1 MTKLQTISDKNTK
14 SFKIKK
20 LLVKK
25 LNKEQFKK
33 DNLIIVIGGDGFML
47 QTLKKNKNSKK
58 LFYGINSG
66 NYGFLMN
73 KFSSKNIIKNLS
85 KANMVSIYPLEM
97 IVKNKSNQARKSLA
111 INEVSILRQSRQAA
125 SLSIKQGSRQIIK
138 KLVSDG
144 VLVSTPAG
152 STAYNL
158 SVHGPI
164 LSLHSKKLSI
174 SPISAFRPRRWKGK
188 IVNDKSKIIITNLD
202 PSKRPISAVA
212 DNLEV
217 RNAKSITVKTNNKIK
232 EFIFQISNT
241 EKIYL
246 SKNSED
252 LKFNE
257 KILSVKLDKKI
268 IYKENIILQS
278 LYKAATDQNIPP
290 NTIIEFARIY
300 GFQVDFQRDIR
311 KEDKFQI
318 MYEVFIDEN
327 KKIIETGEILF
338 ANLKLSGQDNSL
350 YYFDKENL
358 EGHYDKNGKSVQKAL
373 MKSPI
378 NGARLS
384 SSFGMRKHPI
394 DGYNKMHRG
403 TDFAAPKGTPIM
415 ASGNGIVKKAGWCGG
430 GGNCVKIRHNSTYE
444 TVYAHMSKFARGIKN
459 GVRVKQ
465 GQTIGYVGSTGKSTG
480 PHLHYEVIVN
490 GKKVNSQKLKLPS
503 GKVLKGKNREYFETA
518 KIKLDVLK
526 SEKIIGLN

>member
-1 MTKLQTISDKNTK
+1 MLKTILLF
-14 SFKIKK
+14 SFKKLKLPGLVFLIIFTIFILIYSNHQKKIRINENNNFINNIYLKKTLNEIINSLEPRYKKYNHKIKSGEAFDK
-20 LLVKK
+20 ILSNYSIDKEEIIAIKESLSKKFNINK
-25 LNKEQFKK
+25 LNTNQKIE
-33 DNLIIVIGGDGFML
+33 II
-47 QTLKKNKNSKK
+47 
-58 LFYGINSG
+58 
-66 NYGFLMN
+66 
-73 KFSSKNIIKNLS
+73 
-85 KANMVSIYPLEM
+85 
-97 IVKNKSNQARKSLA
+97 
-111 INEVSILRQSRQAA
+111 
-125 SLSIKQGSRQIIK
+125 
-138 KLVSDG
+138 
-144 VLVSTPAG
+144 
-152 STAYNL
+152 
-158 SVHGPI
+158 
-164 LSLHSKKLSI
+164 
-174 SPISAFRPRRWKGK
+174 
-188 IVNDKSKIIITNLD
+188 LD
-202 PSKRPISAVA
+202 
-212 DNLEV
+212 
-217 RNAKSITVKTNNKIK
+217 KTNNKIK

-252 LKFNE
+252 LEFDE
-257 KILSVKLDKKI
+257 KILSIKLDKKI

-327 KKIIETGEILF
+327 NKVVETGEILF

-350 YYFDKENL
+350 YYFDKENV

-373 MKSPI
+373 MKTPI

-394 DGYNKMHRG
+394 DGFNKMHRG
-403 TDFAAPKGTPIM
+403 TDFAAPMGTPIM
-415 ASGNGIVKKAGWCGG
+415 ASGNGIVLKASWCGG
-430 GGNCVKIRHNSTYE
+430 GGNCVKIKHNSTYE
-444 TVYAHMSKFARGIKN
+444 TVYAHMSKFARGIKK

-503 GKVLKGKNREYFETA
+503 GKILKGKNRELFETN
-518 KIKLDVLK
+518 KIKLNVLK

>member
-1 MTKLQTISDKNTK
+1 MLKKLQ
-14 SFKIKK
+14 SFF
-20 LLVKK
+20 
-25 LNKEQFKK
+25 FKRLK
-33 DNLIIVIGGDGFML
+33 VLGLFLIIIFTIIVSLLFNDKKNL
-47 QTLKKNKNSKK
+47 QSKEYNNFINNIYLKKTLSE
-58 LFYGINSG
+58 
-66 NYGFLMN
+66 
-73 KFSSKNIIKNLS
+73 II
-85 KANMVSIYPLEM
+85 
-97 IVKNKSNQARKSLA
+97 
-111 INEVSILRQSRQAA
+111 
-125 SLSIKQGSRQIIK
+125 
-138 KLVSDG
+138 
-144 VLVSTPAG
+144 
-152 STAYNL
+152 
-158 SVHGPI
+158 
-164 LSLHSKKLSI
+164 
-174 SPISAFRPRRWKGK
+174 
-188 IVNDKSKIIITNLD
+188 
-202 PSKRPISAVA
+202 
-212 DNLEV
+212 DNLEP
-217 RNAKSITVKTNNKIK
+217 RYKKYNHKIKSGETFDKILNSYSIEKEEISAIKKSLLKKSNINKLNTNQTIQIIVDQTNNKIK

-246 SKNSED
+246 SKSSEESD
-252 LKFNE
+252 FSK
-257 KILSVKLDKKI
+257 KILIIKLDKKI

-318 MYEVFIDEN
+318 MYEVFIDKNN
-327 KKIIETGEILF
+327 KVIETGKILF

-350 YYFDKENL
+350 YYFDKGSV

-373 MKSPI
+373 MKTPI

-394 DGYNKMHRG
+394 DGFNKMHKG
-403 TDFAAPKGTPIM
+403 TDFAALKGTPIM
-415 ASGNGIVKKAGWCGG
+415 ASGNGIIKKAGWCGS
-430 GGNCVKIRHNSTYE
+430 GGNCIKIRHNSTYE
-444 TVYAHMSKFARGIKN
+444 TVYAHMSKFSRGIKK

-503 GKVLKGKNREYFETA
+503 GKVLKGKNRELFETI

>member
-1 MTKLQTISDKNTK
+1 MLKKFKSSLLNNLKIFGLILLIIFTIVVATLSNNQKKISK
-14 SFKIKK
+14 SQNNNIVDNIYFKKTLNEIVNNLEPRYKKYNHKIKSGETFDK
-20 LLVKK
+20 ILDSYSINKNEINAIKQSLSKKVNINK
-25 LNKEQFKK
+25 LNTNQKI
-33 DNLIIVIGGDGFML
+33 DII
-47 QTLKKNKNSKK
+47 
-58 LFYGINSG
+58 
-66 NYGFLMN
+66 
-73 KFSSKNIIKNLS
+73 
-85 KANMVSIYPLEM
+85 
-97 IVKNKSNQARKSLA
+97 
-111 INEVSILRQSRQAA
+111 
-125 SLSIKQGSRQIIK
+125 
-138 KLVSDG
+138 
-144 VLVSTPAG
+144 
-152 STAYNL
+152 
-158 SVHGPI
+158 
-164 LSLHSKKLSI
+164 
-174 SPISAFRPRRWKGK
+174 
-188 IVNDKSKIIITNLD
+188 LD
-202 PSKRPISAVA
+202 
-212 DNLEV
+212 
-217 RNAKSITVKTNNKIK
+217 KTNNKIK

-252 LKFNE
+252 LEFNE
-257 KILSVKLDKKI
+257 KILSIKLDKKI

-318 MYEVFIDEN
+318 MYEVFIDED

-503 GKVLKGKNREYFETA
+503 GKVLKGKNRKYFETA

>member
-1 MTKLQTISDKNTK
+1 MLKKLTLFFFKNLNTLGLIFLIIFTIIIATLSNYQKNLNDKQYNNFINNIYIKKTLNEIINNLEPRYK
-14 SFKIKK
+14 KYNHKIKSGETFDK
-20 LLVKK
+20 ILNDYSIEKEEINAIKENISKKININK
-25 LNKEQFKK
+25 LNTNQKIQ
-33 DNLIIVIGGDGFML
+33 I
-47 QTLKKNKNSKK
+47 TLD
-58 LFYGINSG
+58 
-66 NYGFLMN
+66 
-73 KFSSKNIIKNLS
+73 
-85 KANMVSIYPLEM
+85 
-97 IVKNKSNQARKSLA
+97 Q
-111 INEVSILRQSRQAA
+111 
-125 SLSIKQGSRQIIK
+125 
-138 KLVSDG
+138 
-144 VLVSTPAG
+144 
-152 STAYNL
+152 
-158 SVHGPI
+158 
-164 LSLHSKKLSI
+164 
-174 SPISAFRPRRWKGK
+174 
-188 IVNDKSKIIITNLD
+188 
-202 PSKRPISAVA
+202 
-212 DNLEV
+212 
-217 RNAKSITVKTNNKIK
+217 TNNKIK

-252 LKFNE
+252 IKFNK
-257 KILSVKLDKKI
+257 KILTIKLDKKI

-318 MYEVFIDEN
+318 MYEVFIDKD
-327 KKIIETGEILF
+327 KKVIETGEILF

-350 YYFDKENL
+350 YYFDKKNL

-373 MKSPI
+373 MKTPI

-394 DGYNKMHRG
+394 DGFNKMHRG

-490 GKKVNSQKLKLPS
+490 GKKINSQKLKLPS
-503 GKVLKGKNREYFETA
+503 GKVLKGKSRELFETV